1 MPIRYRTIVSWLRAV
16 PGALIF
22 AIAVAVM
29 PANAAEEVVSAEQEL
44 AAGAEDQAA
53 DEEGSQEEVPA
64 TDATVGGQMGEVS
77 LEKFIPTEEI
87 SADGAVSF
95 PVDI

>member
-1 MPIRYRTIVSWLRAV
+1 MQTNSILLTLVTTAV
-16 PGALIF
+16 LGAAPL
-22 AIAVAVM
+22 AMVNSADETATPP
-29 PANAAEEVVSAEQEL
+29 PAEAAQET
-44 AAGAEDQAA
+44 GPERPAEDKAQTE
-53 DEEGSQEEVPA
+53 DS
-64 TDATVGGQMGEVS
+64 VGGQMGEVS